1 MKVNNITLQ
10 SRTQAL
16 HFENPQKQ
24 KKITFNTNEAQEI
37 QNAKLPSTK
46 DYLSFTGGYS
56 LNLAE
61 TIKNLDKLAEKN
73 FSVYPKNIRE
83 WAGMILDSG
92 NTAKQ
97 TLIDIHKKYY
107 EALKNCT
114 SLNEV
119 KAKFPEFS
127 DVKSDK
133 DVMFS
138 KNSFGE
144 AVKAGEIECFD
155 KNEDLSL
162 QILKL
167 YYGDGFSLNDLKKY
181 TNGKDI
187 YYTMT
192 KLGIPRQN
200 QTYGYIL
207 KFSDPEYNERLTA
220 EMTYKRR
227 LALDKKAQA
236 EGEPVYIPRGPLS
249 KEHCEHISEGL
260 QRYWRENPERIFYM
274 SEKMKDFYR
283 NNPQKSE
290 ELARV
295 MTKAWNIFG
304 ADRIRGALSK
314 FMQSKGFKNFQ
325 AEANPV
331 DLTKEQSKAMK
342 QFWGSNEWARK
353 AFSKNMEYAWKKV
366 KEENELHYIVNLLPA
381 GYQKHFCQ
389 WAKEKNIDTS
399 NFNFGMTYYPFNHAK
414 NDVDRTELSYYTR
427 MFSREAGVSEPG
439 KIADSYLLS
448 VLQVNRELVNLNLKK
463 LSPIMKKL
471 VYDINHMIKE
481 GIFGREVMPL
491 RQVKT
496 EKQIEAMQMQQ
507 LYSKLVQTCCSRQH
521 PEIAELFEKYLNVY
535 YDKIDNGLQP
545 QKDQSLI
552 EFFEIKIL

>member
-260 QRYWRENPERIFYM
+260 QKYWRENPERMLYM

-283 NNPQKSE
+283 QNPEKSE
-290 ELARV
+290 ELSRV
-295 MTKAWNIFG
+295 MKKAWNVYG
-304 ADRIRGALSK
+304 ADRIKGAQSK

-366 KEENELHYIVNLLPA
+366 KEENELHYIVNITPN
-381 GYQKHFCQ
+381 GYRKHFYQ
-389 WAKEKNIDTS
+389 WAKENNIDTS
-399 NFNFGMTYYPFNHAK
+399 NLNFDMIYYPFNKTK
-414 NDVDRTELSYYTR
+414 NDIDRSELSVYTR
-427 MFSREAGVSEPG
+427 RFAVEAGGDEPS
-439 KIADSYLLS
+439 KIADAYLLS
-448 VLQVNRELVNLNLKK
+448 VLQVNRDLSKLNFKK
-463 LSPIMKKL
+463 LSSSMQKL
-471 VYDINHMIKE
+471 VVDINYTIKE
-481 GIFGREVMPL
+481 ELFGDGFIPIRNIRSIQEMDTM
-491 RQVKT
+491 R
-496 EKQIEAMQMQQ
+496 MQR
-507 LYSKLVQTCCSRQH
+507 LYSGLVQECYARQK
-521 PEIAELFEKYLNVY
+521 PEVAALFEKYMNEV
-535 YDKIDNGLQP
+535 YDKIDSGWEPGN
-545 QKDQSLI
+545 SLSMYD
-552 EFFEIKIL
+552 FSRD